1 MLTVTTNYKTKNET
15 IWTNPVYVAELI
27 FAGGNRGTE
36 GINDIYFAT
45 CGANEI
51 TGVPYTSRWFPFLK
65 PESVGSL
72 SQSVDP
78 INGVS
83 SIGSVDLALVDF
95 QGMVSEI
102 IRAADAAGHGLRR
115 QRLVIYRLFK
125 GADWAD
131 RTILRTMQI
140 NDVKLNGSNEYRLTA
155 ADVQRQM
162 QKTVFNPFMTKL
174 TEATAESGGI
184 TAKVV
189 DARNFIAVASVTYG
203 TVGFIKIGSEIMQ
216 WSSKT
221 DGYFTVGPSG
231 RAMFGTV
238 AEAHAIEDEVTEV
251 IVLNENPI
259 TLALKILESTGVAN
273 TNGAWDKF
281 PARWG
286 CGMDSTNDVDEA
298 GILQIGRMLTGL
310 SSTPASSDGLQFEFV
325 LDKGVEAK
333 KFIEDSIFKIIG
345 CFGFVRGDGK
355 YSIKAYSDLS
365 NADKEN
371 ASAILNLNNVVKW
384 GDLNYNYNDLANN
397 VWMEFDEQPKLSGK
411 YLRNTLFIDT
421 ISIKKWG
428 EAKQL
433 KYTAQGL
440 IPTSLY
446 SSQIYQRFQRIMAR
460 YSRPPMKLD
469 ITLLPKMHLL
479 EIGDVVRV
487 NLPVRDLLTG
497 LDLDRAFE
505 VLSTRLNAGTGEVGI
520 TCIAQP
526 ERANFWFQGVGYA
539 ETVTISPAIA
549 SIPTGTTLQL
559 VARAFDASGTQV
571 AIGAIS
577 WIATGNV
584 TVSSTGLVTAGAVG
598 SGSVYAVVGTKT
610 SNTAAITVTAA
621 AYDGIVATVEAI
633 PSTVQMQ
640 AGGTQ
645 QMTALAYDISGN
657 MINGKT
663 FTWTTSNAAAVS
675 LPAGNAVSKIATAV
689 ANGTSHIIATE
700 TVSGIAST
708 PAIVT
713 VKVPETPQYS
723 PPYLADSAYHIG
735 TQITAHGPVGG
746 PHIIPNGYN
755 FTNGYYWYDGDV
767 TLPSG
772 STCHINNSVRILSTG
787 NITINGTVDGA
798 GRGGLTGTAVST
810 PAGYWYPGIP
820 GNFSGL
826 TSHGGNGAGLELVT
840 PGGPIVNPRAGSAPI
855 YASPPILSIIG
866 TASDSAGS
874 WTAIAGL
881 PSSIEGSHGASGTSY
896 PDTSGGYNVA
906 VSGAAGY
913 AGAGLLL
920 MARGIFITVGQVNLN
935 GLDGQSGSGT
945 WGQFSGGG
953 GGGGGGTFI
962 ALAGRDINGLIN
974 MSILL
979 SRINTEG
986 GNAGISYRGSDE
998 YLPFHDI
1005 PAGDATAG
1013 AVITQIIG

>member
-1 MLTVTTNYKTKNET
+1 MLTVTSNYKTKNET

-36 GINDIYFAT
+36 GVNDIYFAT

-78 INGVS
+78 VNGVS

-125 GADWAD
+125 GADWVD

-174 TEATAESGGI
+174 TEATSASGGI

-216 WSSKT
+216 WSTKT

-298 GILQIGRMLTGL
+298 GILLIGRMLTGL

-460 YSRPPMKLD
+460 YSRPPMKIDL
-469 ITLLPKMHLL
+469 TLLPKMHLL

-539 ETVTISPAIA
+539 ETVTISPSVA

-559 VARAFDASGTQV
+559 VPRAFDASGTQV

-610 SNTAAITVTAA
+610 SNTAAFTVTAA

-700 TVSGIAST
+700 NVSGIAST

-723 PPYLADSAYHIG
+723 PPFLADSAYHIG
-735 TQITAHGPVGG
+735 TQITAHGPAGG

-767 TLPSG
+767 TLPAG
-772 STCHINNSVRILSTG
+772 STCTINNSVRILSTG

-798 GRGGLTGTAVST
+798 GRGGMSAPGVYGTPQAA
-810 PAGYWYPGIP
+810 PGHAWFLGYN

-826 TSHGGNGAGLELVT
+826 TSRGGNGAGV
-840 PGGPIVNPRAGSAPI
+840 IVNGVTAAPAVGSAPI
-855 YASPPILSIIG
+855 YASPPVLSITG
-866 TASDSAGS
+866 TASNSAGS
-874 WTAIAGL
+874 WTAITGL
-881 PSSIEGSHGASGTSY
+881 PSSIEGSHGGSGSVVGNGETS
-896 PDTSGGYNVA
+896 A
-906 VSGAAGY
+906 AAGY

-920 MARGIFITVGQVNLN
+920 MARGIFITAGQINLN
-935 GLDGQSGSGT
+935 GLAGGNGAFNSSLDAQIYCFG
-945 WGQFSGGG
+945 GGG

-962 ALAGRDINGLIN
+962 ALAERDINGLIN
-974 MSILL
+974 MSVLA
-979 SRINTEG
+979 SRINTAG
-986 GNAGISYRGSDE
+986 GAAGVSWSGGWT
-998 YLPFHDI
+998 DI
-1005 PAGDATAG
+1005 PATAATAG